1 MNSFDIVVIGSGL
14 GGSACAVVL
23 STLGYRVALI
33 EKGSHP
39 RFAIGESATPVTSK
53 KIRHL
58 GEAFG
63 IPEFDRFSTYDKI
76 KESNL
81 GIHCGPK
88 ELFHYYVHKEGQ
100 KSVAHNGEIPE
111 FIVQTPEVDAQYFR
125 SDSDEYMVE
134 IAKQYGVTYLD
145 NTSVE
150 HIEFSSEGAS
160 ISCIS
165 QNKQREIDTQFVIDG
180 TGFRSIIGQKYDLKV
195 QGNDL
200 NIPLKSRSIFS
211 HFKGVGDFE
220 KKLQA
225 SDAFVDRS
233 PAPRARATQ
242 HHCFDGGWVWVIPF
256 ENGVTSVGL
265 NLDIDKYPMN
275 DIDAEEEFWSILERY
290 PIIMDLMRKAESV
303 RPFIKT
309 GRMQYYNRE
318 MVGDRW
324 AMLPASAYGL
334 DAWFSTGLA
343 SSFIAIHRLA
353 DILHTRVFPGKRFS
367 RQHLLDYELAMKK
380 EYLHV
385 TKMVHG
391 MYKSFKHYDV
401 FKHYCSLCFM
411 GAESYLAS
419 GGIKKGMDSDTLLLN
434 AGDPDFVDKFGVIY
448 DRVMDWSDQ
457 DKVVDNDINMLNL
470 YIREDMAPYNFREFG
485 DPKMH
490 SMHPRVVIC

>member
-1 MNSFDIVVIGSGL
+1 MKKFDIVVIGSGL
-14 GGSACAVVL
+14 GGSACALVL
-23 STLGYRVALI
+23 SKLGYRVALI
-33 EKGSHP
+33 ERGSHP

-58 GEAFG
+58 GEIYD

-76 KESNL
+76 KESKL
-81 GIHCGPK
+81 DIHCGPK
-88 ELFHYYVHKEGQ
+88 ELFHYYIHEKGQ
-100 KSVAHNGEIPE
+100 KSVSLDGEIPE

-125 SDSDEYMVE
+125 SDSDEYMVKVAQE
-134 IAKQYGVTYLD
+134 YGVIYLE

-150 HIEFSSEGAS
+150 NIEFSSENVL
-160 ISCIS
+160 ISCDQQGESLDI
-165 QNKQREIDTQFVIDG
+165 NAQFVIDG
-180 TGFRSIIGQKYDLKV
+180 TGFRSIIGEKFDLKV
-195 QGNDL
+195 QGDDL

-211 HFKGVGDFE
+211 HFKNVGDFE
-220 KKLQA
+220 EKLNE
-225 SDAFVDRS
+225 DHNFVDRS

-275 DIDAEEEFWSILERY
+275 DIDAEEEFWSVIEQY
-290 PIIMDLMRKAESV
+290 PIIMDLLRHSDNV
-303 RPFIKT
+303 RPFVKT
-309 GRMQYYNRE
+309 GRMQYYNSE

-353 DILHTRVFPGKRFS
+353 DILHERVFPGNRFT
-367 RQHLLDYELAMKK
+367 RDNLLDYELAMKK

-385 TKMVHG
+385 SKMIHG

-411 GAESYLAS
+411 GAESFLAN
-419 GGIKKGMDSDTLLLN
+419 GGAKKGMDLSSLLLN
-434 AGDPDFVDKFGVIY
+434 AGDQGFVDKFGTIY
-448 DRVMDWSDQ
+448 DKVMEWASREE
-457 DKVVDNDINMLNL
+457 VVDSEIAMLNL
-470 YIREDMAPYNFREFG
+470 YIREDMEPYNYREFG
-485 DPKMH
+485 DPKMFG
-490 SMHPRVVIC
+490 MHPKVSVC